1 MDEHYWKRLNLLTVL
16 EPRPTPISL
25 PLRLFL
31 TLKRGVNLWA
41 STLLPFH
48 KSLSTM
54 APFFASSQR
63 SRRLIGASAGWLWLA
78 LVAFCLPDAQFV
90 RAQPL
95 GDKSLQNYT
104 FADLAPCTLT
114 SLELTQLGAD
124 EYVEPC
130 ILAHVQ
136 PMVPPKSNRSALVT
150 SVQVTPVG
158 CASHRDGAVT
168 AAHVLNADND
178 NQGVAIGFQQDYHVQ
193 FQHVSVIAG
202 NPAQLGTEEYNR
214 RHSQLLTSLVGA
226 SSIMLISSQP
236 ALAFDGSGSSAYS
249 GRSPATKA
257 ALKKQYQER
266 IVADV
271 RDFNT
276 LGKAISKGETEGS
289 AWVNFF
295 IQFQRR
301 EPDAVGRT
309 YAALVD
315 LRGIR

>member
-1 MDEHYWKRLNLLTVL
+1 MSFVG
-16 EPRPTPISL
+16 PI
-25 PLRLFL
+25 
-31 TLKRGVNLWA
+31 LKRDITHTSIHQQA
-41 STLLPFH
+41 S
-48 KSLSTM
+48 
-54 APFFASSQR
+54 
-63 SRRLIGASAGWLWLA
+63 
-78 LVAFCLPDAQFV
+78 
-90 RAQPL
+90 
-95 GDKSLQNYT
+95 
-104 FADLAPCTLT
+104 
-114 SLELTQLGAD
+114 
-124 EYVEPC
+124 
-130 ILAHVQ
+130 
-136 PMVPPKSNRSALVT
+136 
-150 SVQVTPVG
+150 
-158 CASHRDGAVT
+158 
-168 AAHVLNADND
+168 
-178 NQGVAIGFQQDYHVQ
+178 FQQDT
-193 FQHVSVIAG
+193 SA
-202 NPAQLGTEEYNR
+202 NSR
-214 RHSQLLTSLVGA
+214 RQLLTSLVGA